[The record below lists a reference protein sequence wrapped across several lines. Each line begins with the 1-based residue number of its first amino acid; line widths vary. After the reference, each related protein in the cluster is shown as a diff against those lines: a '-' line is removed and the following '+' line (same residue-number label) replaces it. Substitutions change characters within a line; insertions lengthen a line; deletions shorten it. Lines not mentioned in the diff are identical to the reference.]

1 MDSVDIGGTELER
14 EKICRSP
21 VVKRP
26 EHPTTSDTVHTP
38 AVCLSTSAT
47 DMVTTQ
53 LAPLSQPVSL
63 DALATL
69 LAHRLGETRY
79 DVWFGRSRMAMS
91 DNVLTV
97 YVPAQFHKDRITKN
111 FMEPLREVALEAL
124 GNLPEIQIA
133 LDPDGAILPGAVPGK
148 IAEALEPSA
157 GSAEIATKEDRL
169 MNARMDV
176 VLRGEPVTS
185 LRPIKTSRQ
194 PRKWKQLDDF
204 VVGACNRLAYQGIL
218 NLLQDAEHA
227 PRLITL
233 FGPSGVGK
241 THLIEGLYQTLK
253 KQLNGA
259 HVVYLHAED
268 FTNRFLSSLG
278 TNQMGSFRKQFRDA
292 AALLVDGVHFL
303 AGKKSSQEE
312 FIHTIDTLIRHGHPV
327 VLTCDKHPKLLTES
341 MPLLADRLIGGGCWP
356 MELPDKTTRL
366 NMMQAKGE
374 KMNLQ
379 LPRDAMQFLAERMRG
394 NVREIEGVL
403 HTIRHYVQ
411 VHQSPVTLATVRD
424 AVADQ
429 FPEQG
434 KVTTLPQLE
443 QLVCKQLGIEP
454 KRLHENSRA
463 RAISYP
469 RMLVMFLA
477 RRLAG
482 ASYNEIGHFYG
493 AKSHTT
499 AIAAE
504 RKVAQMLEDDAPLF
518 SNIDRCPVRDIIEAV
533 EREVYRVN

>member
-1 MDSVDIGGTELER
+1 MQLVKAGVLNNFGYCVHPGGV
-14 EKICRSP
+14 P
-21 VVKRP
+21 
-26 EHPTTSDTVHTP
+26 
-38 AVCLSTSAT
+38 LSSAT
-47 DMVTTQ
+47 EMSTTT
-53 LAPLSQPVSL
+53 LAAPNPVSL

-79 DVWFGRSRMAMS
+79 DVWFGRSRMVMS
-91 DNVLTV
+91 DNQLTV

-111 FMEPLREVALEAL
+111 FMEPLREAALEVL
-124 GNLPEIQIA
+124 GTTPDIQIA
-133 LDPDGAILPGAVPGK
+133 LDPDGAILSGPLPVSDQ
-148 IAEALEPSA
+148 AEALTQR
-157 GSAEIATKEDRL
+157 ATGVARIFTTEERP
-169 MNARMDV
+169 MNARTDAA
-176 VLRGEPVTS
+176 LRGGEPLS
-185 LRPIKTSRQ
+185 PSNPLRPTRQ
-194 PRKWKQLDDF
+194 PRKWKQLEDF
-204 VVGACNRLAYQGIL
+204 VVGPCNRLAYQGIL
-218 NLLQDAEHA
+218 NLLQDTEHA

-233 FGPSGVGK
+233 FGPSGIGK
-241 THLIEGLYQTLK
+241 THLLEGLYTAMK
-253 KQLNGA
+253 KLFVGTS
-259 HVVYLHAED
+259 VVYLHAED

-278 TNQMGSFRKQFRDA
+278 SNQMGSFRRQFRDA
-292 AALLVDGVHFL
+292 AALLIDDVSFL

-327 VLTCDKHPKLLTES
+327 VLTCDKHPKLLVET

-356 MELPDKTTRL
+356 MELPDKLTRL
-366 NMMQAKGE
+366 NMLQAKGE

-379 LPRDAMQFLAERMRG
+379 LPKDAMQFLAERMRG
-394 NVREIEGVL
+394 NVREVEGIL
-403 HTIRHYVQ
+403 HIVRHYAQ
-411 VHQSPVTLATVRD
+411 VHQTPLSLAMVRE

-454 KRLHENSRA
+454 KRLHEASRA
-463 RAISYP
+463 RAVSYP

-477 RRLAG
+477 RRLVG

-518 SNIDRCPVRDIIEAV
+518 ANIDRCPVRDIIEAV
-533 EREVYRVN
+533 EREVFRVK